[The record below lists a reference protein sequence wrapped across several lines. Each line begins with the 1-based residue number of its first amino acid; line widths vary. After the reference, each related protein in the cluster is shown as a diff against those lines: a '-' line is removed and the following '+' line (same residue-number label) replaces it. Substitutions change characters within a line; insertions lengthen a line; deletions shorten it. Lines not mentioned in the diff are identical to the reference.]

1 MLDNAILLITSILGF
16 LSTALILTKSSRKES
31 TLINKYLIFI
41 TANTSIRF
49 LFHWISESY
58 PELNIKEI
66 ITIIDVSFI
75 MVIPCYYLYFQNI
88 IYEKK
93 FELSNLFHLV
103 VPVVLGG
110 VFISNRYAP
119 SSRVELYFKLFF
131 ALAILF
137 YIFYAVAGFVM
148 LYKHVWHRKSEI
160 KVIQKQNE
168 QIKNWSLFLYFSFV
182 LIFIIRLVN
191 GLISNKIGNLGNNNL
206 WMPALVWIA
215 IFVKIIWSP
224 EVLFGY
230 DILNKT
236 INAAADKMVL
246 NSIWRLEGAS
256 LPISSQKDKKLEEK
270 MKALLTGYLHQIEEL
285 SFYTNTFRNPD
296 LSIEDIAV
304 ALKIPS
310 SHINYIIKYHCNE
323 SFSDYKKIVRI
334 NDATK
339 LLENGYLNNHTIE
352 SLASKVGFSS
362 YSTFITA
369 FKNMTGVTV
378 QEYVKRFSA

>member
-1 MLDNAILLITSILGF
+1 MLENAILLITSILGF
-16 LSTALILTKSSRKES
+16 LSTALILTKSSRKGS
-31 TLINKYLIFI
+31 TLVNKYLIII
-41 TANTSIRF
+41 TANISIRF

-58 PELNIKEI
+58 PELNINKI
-66 ITIIDVSFI
+66 MTIIDVSFI

-103 VPVVLGG
+103 VPIVLGG
-110 VFISNRYAP
+110 IFISNRFAP
-119 SSRVELYFKLFF
+119 SSMTELYLKLFF
-131 ALAILF
+131 ALSILF

-148 LYKHVWHRKSEI
+148 LYKHVWRRKSQI

-168 QIKNWSLFLYFSFV
+168 QIKNWCLFLYFSFV

-191 GLISNKIGNLGNNNL
+191 GLISNKIENLGDNKL

-215 IFVKIIWSP
+215 IFVKIILSP
-224 EVLFGY
+224 EILFGY

-236 INAAADKMVL
+236 INADAKKIIL
-246 NSIWRLEGAS
+246 NSIWRLESAS
-256 LPISSQKDKKLEEK
+256 LPILSQKDKKLEEK
-270 MKALLTGYLHQIEEL
+270 MKTLLRRYLNQIEEL
-285 SFYTNTFRNPD
+285 SFNTNTFRNPD

-304 ALKIPS
+304 ALKAPT

-352 SLASKVGFSS
+352 SLALKVGFSS
-362 YSTFITA
+362 YSTFISA

-378 QEYVKRFSA
+378 QEYVKRFSH

>member
-230 DILNKT
+230 DILRTACLQFSEAKRIAKDDLKEGDLVFFRVGTSRISHVGVYLRNNFFVHSASSKGVS
-236 INAAADKMVL
+236 IANLGNAYW
-246 NSIWRLEGAS
+246 S
-256 LPISSQKDKKLEEK
+256 
-270 MKALLTGYLHQIEEL
+270 
-285 SFYTNTFRNPD
+285 
-296 LSIEDIAV
+296 
-304 ALKIPS
+304 
-310 SHINYIIKYHCNE
+310 KY
-323 SFSDYKKIVRI
+323 FAGGGRI
-334 NDATK
+334 
-339 LLENGYLNNHTIE
+339 
-352 SLASKVGFSS
+352 
-362 YSTFITA
+362 
-369 FKNMTGVTV
+369 M
-378 QEYVKRFSA
+378 Q

>member
-1 MLDNAILLITSILGF
+1 
-16 LSTALILTKSSRKES
+16 
-31 TLINKYLIFI
+31 
-41 TANTSIRF
+41 
-49 LFHWISESY
+49 
-58 PELNIKEI
+58 
-66 ITIIDVSFI
+66 

>member
-16 LSTALILTKSSRKES
+16 LSTALILTKSSRKGS
-31 TLINKYLIFI
+31 TLINKYLIII
-41 TANTSIRF
+41 TATVAVRF
-49 LFHWISESY
+49 LIHWIAESY
-58 PELNIKEI
+58 PALNLGTL

-75 MVIPCYYLYFQNI
+75 VLIPCYYLYFQNI
-88 IYEKK
+88 IYERS
-93 FELSNLFHLV
+93 FELSNLYHFIL
-103 VPVVLGG
+103 PSLLGTA
-110 VFISNRYAP
+110 FIA
-119 SSRVELYFKLFF
+119 SRFANEYLIDFYLNLFLG
-131 ALAILF
+131 LAILF
-137 YIFYAVAGFVM
+137 YVFYAVAGFVM
-148 LYKHVWHRKSEI
+148 LYKHVWHRKTQI
-160 KVIQKQNE
+160 KVIQKQND
-168 QIKNWSLFLYFSFV
+168 QIKNWCLFLYFSFLLV
-182 LIFIIRLVN
+182 FVIRLIN
-191 GLISNKIGNLGNNNL
+191 GFMSDQIGNLSKDNL

-215 IFVKIIWSP
+215 IFVKIILSP
-224 EVLFGY
+224 EILFGY

-236 INAAADKMVL
+236 INADADKIVL

-270 MKALLTGYLHQIEEL
+270 MKALLMGYLHQIEEL
-285 SFYTNTFRNPD
+285 SFYTSTFRNPD
-296 LSIEDIAV
+296 LSIEDIAL

-362 YSTFITA
+362 YSTFITS

-378 QEYVKRFSA
+378 QEYVKRFSN